1 MRPHFL
7 LVFGFV
13 LQVDGKKKCET
24 PQEEWENRY
33 VKAFDEVVHF
43 ENEKYLRNVKQLTF
57 SGANAEAYFSYDDS
71 KLTYQASGHH
81 YGTDCDQI
89 YELDLTLP
97 PESTI
102 PRRLSSGLGVCT
114 CSFFTNDNLNRIYA
128 GTFVQSSPNKTD
140 FSQSTCPIKQCDP
153 KNPKLQDDKKLQEL
167 CGRKGAYIWDIYP
180 DYDIFLVNEFGNVV
194 RRLTDTA
201 GYDAEGV
208 ISPDGNTVLFTS
220 KRNGDLHLYTMDL
233 NGHNVKQLTTELGY
247 NGGGFFSPDGSKI
260 IYRASRPKTD
270 EEVKLYKDLLSY
282 DMVEPLKMS
291 LFVYDLNTSTSR
303 QITNL
308 PRASWAPYYLPD
320 NKRIIFS
327 SNFNETGGFGA
338 FSLYVINEDGTN
350 LERVTYGNGV
360 FDSFPMFSY
369 KNNKLV
375 WGSSRNSSEKHDVN
389 IFIADWTDNSDRLS
403 LSFVALFVSILVY
416 FFN

>member
-7 LVFGFV
+7 LVFGLL
-13 LQVDGKKKCET
+13 LQVNGKKKCET
-24 PQEEWENRY
+24 PQEEWENRN

-43 ENEKYLRNVKQLTF
+43 KNEKYLRNVKQLTF
-57 SGANAEAYFSYDDS
+57 SGANAEAYFRYTIS
-71 KLTYQASGHH
+71 QV
-81 YGTDCDQI
+81 I

-97 PESTI
+97 PESTT

-114 CSFFTNDNLNRIYA
+114 CSFFTNDNKHRIYA
-128 GTFVQSSPNKTD
+128 GTFVQSTTNKTD

-153 KNPKLQDDKKLQEL
+153 KNPRLQGDKKLQEL
-167 CGRKGAYIWDIYP
+167 CDRKGAYIWDLFP

-201 GYDAEGV
+201 GYDAEGDYLNKRKTQNQFKGV
-208 ISPDGNTVLFTS
+208 ISSDGQTILFTS

-233 NGHNVKQLTTELGY
+233 NGNNVRQ
-247 NGGGFFSPDGSKI
+247 
-260 IYRASRPKTD
+260 
-270 EEVKLYKDLLSY
+270 
-282 DMVEPLKMS
+282 VEPLKMS
-291 LFVYDLNTSTSR
+291 LFVYDLTTNTSR
-303 QITNL
+303 QITDL
-308 PRASWAPYYLPD
+308 PKASWAPYYLPD

-338 FSLYVINEDGTN
+338 FSLYVINDDGTN

-375 WGSSRNSSEKHDVN
+375 WGSSRNATEKHDVN
-389 IFIADWTDNSDRLS
+389 IFIADWTDESDRLS
-403 LSFVALFVSILVY
+403 FSFVVLFVSVLVY